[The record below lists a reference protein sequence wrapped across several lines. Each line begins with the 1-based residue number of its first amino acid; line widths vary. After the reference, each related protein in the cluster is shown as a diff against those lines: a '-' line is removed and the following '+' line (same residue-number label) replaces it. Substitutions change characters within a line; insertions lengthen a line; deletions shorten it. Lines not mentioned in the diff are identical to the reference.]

1 MLDFRVKILHQSY
14 VIESIN
20 KFMCRNIKT
29 LYNYDPVATQVEI
42 QAAAIQYVRK
52 ISGYQKPSAANK
64 EVFEKAV
71 KEITTASEKLLTSL
85 TTAAPP
91 KNREQEA
98 EKARLRNRLRFGK
111 TV

>member
-1 MLDFRVKILHQSY
+1 
-14 VIESIN
+14 
-20 KFMCRNIKT
+20 MCRNIKT